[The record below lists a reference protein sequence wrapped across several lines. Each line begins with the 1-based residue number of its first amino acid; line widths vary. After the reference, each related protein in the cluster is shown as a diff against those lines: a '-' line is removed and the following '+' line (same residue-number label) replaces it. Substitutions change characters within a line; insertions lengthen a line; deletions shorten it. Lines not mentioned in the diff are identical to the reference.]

1 MLSAAAQAQ
10 VEALS
15 ADRHSLAAQV
25 ADLVQT
31 REELEKERAAGEALR
46 ELVEEVQRA
55 LAQAQADCDELRD
68 EEICQSA
75 RMTDW

>member
-1 MLSAAAQAQ
+1 M
-10 VEALS
+10 
-15 ADRHSLAAQV
+15 
-25 ADLVQT
+25 VQT